1 MAGVL
6 ASYAS
11 LGDFTIAEP
20 NSQIGFAGI
29 HVIEQTVKQKK
40 PKNYQHSDMVM
51 GRGGVDNVVPRSEL
65 KQTIIRLLELRKVRG
80 RQDFV

>member
-11 LGDFTIAEP
+11 LGDFILAEP
-20 NSQIGFAGI
+20 NAQIGFAGI

-40 PKNYQHSDMVM
+40 PKNYQYAEMVM
-51 GRGGVDNVVPRSEL
+51 GRGGVDMVVRRSEL
-65 KQTIIRLLELRKVRG
+65 KRTIIRLLELKKG
-80 RQDFV
+80 KSTEEIY